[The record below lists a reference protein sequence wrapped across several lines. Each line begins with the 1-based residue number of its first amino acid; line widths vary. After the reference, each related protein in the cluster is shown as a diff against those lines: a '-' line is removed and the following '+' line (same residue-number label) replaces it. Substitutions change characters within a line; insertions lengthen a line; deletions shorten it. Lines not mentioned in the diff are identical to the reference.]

1 MVRKMRQR
9 DFVNWL
15 KLGSSSGQSPKVDC
29 GAYLFCA
36 VTYGLALLTWP
47 LEAALLGAPF
57 WAYIIVPI
65 IPWFLCFG
73 YVMFEL
79 RGCKARL
86 WVLPSALLGLH
97 SVIVSAAILIAW
109 SIGGFV

>member
-1 MVRKMRQR
+1 MRQK
-9 DFVNWL
+9 DFAKWL
-15 KLGSSSGQSPKVDC
+15 KPGFSSGQRPKKGC
-29 GAYLFCA
+29 GVYLFGA

-57 WAYIIVPI
+57 WAYLLVPV

-79 RGCKARL
+79 RGSKTRL
-86 WVLPSALLGLH
+86 WMLPSALLGLH
-97 SVIVSAAILIAW
+97 SVIVSAAMLIAW
-109 SIGGFV
+109 TIGGFV